1 MTLLSKY
8 RNNQDGAA
16 AIEFALAIPIV
27 IMLFFGMAQ
36 FGLILLANS
45 GIRHALDK
53 AARTAT
59 VYVGATLITDQQI
72 RNTVTANLYGIQSGA
87 VSTPVV
93 SRGVVDGVTYVDI
106 SVTYTTSIDFIL
118 YTYTPMSLTETRRA
132 YLP

>member
-1 MTLLSKY
+1 MTFFS
-8 RNNQDGAA
+8 RFCNNQKGAA
-16 AIEFALAIPIV
+16 AIEFALAMPLV

-59 VYVGATLITDQQI
+59 VYAGATAITDQQI
-72 RNTVTANLYGIQSGA
+72 RNTVTANLYGIQSGT

-93 SRGVVDGVTYVDI
+93 SRGVTNGVTYVDI
-106 SVTYTTSIDFIL
+106 TVNYSTSIDFIL
-118 YTYTPMSLTETRRA
+118 YTYSPLSLSETRRA

>member
-1 MTLLSKY
+1 MTFLSKY
-8 RNNQDGAA
+8 RKNQDGAA
-16 AIEFALAIPIV
+16 VIEFALAMPIV

-72 RNTVTANLYGIQSGA
+72 RNTVTANLYGIQSGT
-87 VSTPVV
+87 VSNPVV

-106 SVTYTTSIDFIL
+106 SVTYSTSIDFIL
-118 YTYTPMSLTETRRA
+118 YTYSPISLTETRRA